1 MKIKNGLKFGDYV
14 IEENKLEINLVFILE
29 VCCFKLEI
37 EMLLGKMCRWVD
49 FLFICYFDKLC
60 WFSEVN

>member
-37 EMLLGKMCRWVD
+37 EMLLGKMCR
-49 FLFICYFDKLC
+49 
-60 WFSEVN
+60 